1 MHETNALVETWRHD
15 LLQESTQIGSVIQSD
30 ADLVR
35 VCLQKRVEQGSR
47 AAFASVACA
56 AEAIEKQIHFKIWAI
71 PERFG
76 KGIDL
81 YTTELVIV
89 GWRER
94 RGTGGVT

>member
-1 MHETNALVETWRHD
+1 VHESNAFIEPRGHD
-15 LLQESTQIGSVIQSD
+15 LLQEATQIGRVIQSD
-30 ADLVR
+30 TDLVG
-35 VCLQKRVEQGSR
+35 VCLQKRIEQGSR

-81 YTTELVIV
+81 CITELVIV
-89 GWRER
+89 GWR
-94 RGTGGVT
+94 